1 MCGGRALE
9 RKLTTILC
17 GDVVGYSR
25 LMGEDE
31 EATLELL
38 RSYRAD
44 IEGLISTHSGRVFGG
59 AGDSIIAE
67 FASPVEAVRCANDVQ
82 VHLKKRNADLEEP
95 RRMLFR
101 IGINLG
107 DVMVDGDDLMGDGVN
122 VAARLEALAEPGGIC
137 LSESVAAQVAR
148 KVDLQF
154 ESLGPQRLKNIAEPV
169 VAYRVV
175 LGQSPTRRDASLL
188 KHTRYRISA
197 VIAVLVAAGAIA
209 AAWLWWPQGS
219 PPGSGPADDRPSVVV
234 LPFDN
239 LSGDPD
245 EDHISDGISED
256 LSTDLS
262 RVRGLFVF
270 SRSVADEI
278 KPRIAPGRR
287 DAVDPVEVSAKLGAD
302 YILEGSVRRSGDK
315 LRINAQLIDGTTG
328 GHLWA
333 ERFDRESKDVFV
345 VLDEVIL
352 QIVNALKVQLTAGE
366 RQALSDAR
374 PVNPDAWDLVLRG
387 IAELRR
393 YTKETNEEARRYF
406 LEATKFDPEYARAYA
421 NVAFTYSIELPFGW
435 TNDPEESLRL
445 AVEYAERANK
455 LDDRIVQVQLVLSN
469 IYVRQKRFDEAIAA
483 AERSVE
489 IDPNYADGYA
499 ALTLALLTSG
509 RAEEA
514 LAPIREALRLDPR
527 GPFFYHWLEGRCY
540 FMLGRYEEALD
551 KMQLVVDRNPEF
563 IGGLKYLAAT
573 QAHLGQ
579 IDDADWTAEEILTIQ
594 PGITLAQERETDF
607 AKKEDTERYIEGLRL
622 AGIPE

>member
-1 MCGGRALE
+1 ME

-25 LMGEDE
+25 LMSQDE

-38 RSYRAD
+38 RSYQAD
-44 IEGLISTHSGRVFGG
+44 IEKFVSTHSGRVFGG

-67 FASPVEAVRCANDVQ
+67 FASPVEAIRCANAVQ
-82 VHLKKRNADLEEP
+82 RHLAKRNADLEES

-101 IGINLG
+101 IGVNLG
-107 DVMVDGDDLMGDGVN
+107 DVMVDGDNLMGDGVN

-137 LSESVAAQVAR
+137 LSDSVAAQVAR

-154 ESLGPQRLKNIAEPV
+154 ESLGPQQLKNIAEPV
-169 VAYRVV
+169 TAYRVV
-175 LGQSPTRRDASLL
+175 LGHSLARHGASSPKAS
-188 KHTRYRISA
+188 RYG
-197 VIAVLVAAGAIA
+197 IATAIVVLVAAGAMA
-209 AAWLWWPQGS
+209 AAWLWWPQDG
-219 PPGSGPADDRPSVVV
+219 PPGSGAPDDRPSVLV

-262 RVRGLFVF
+262 RVRSLFVF

-278 KPRIAPGRR
+278 KPRISPGRR
-287 DAVDPVEVSAKLGAD
+287 EAIDPVEIATKLGAD
-302 YILEGSVRRSGDK
+302 YILEGSVRRAGNK
-315 LRINAQLIDGTTG
+315 LRINAQLIDGKTG

-333 ERFDRESKDVFV
+333 ERFDRESRDVFV

-352 QIVNALKVQLTAGE
+352 QIVNALKVQLTPGE
-366 RQALSDAR
+366 KQALADAR

-387 IAELRR
+387 IVELRR
-393 YTKETNEEARRYF
+393 FTREANEEARRYF
-406 LEATKFDPEYARAYA
+406 LEAIKFDPEYARAYA
-421 NVAFTYSIELPFGW
+421 NVAFTYSISAPFGW
-435 TNDPEESLRL
+435 TDDPEESVRL
-445 AVEYAERANK
+445 AIEYAEKANQ
-455 LDDRIVQVQLVLSN
+455 LDDGIVQVQLVLSN
-469 IYVRQKRFDEAIAA
+469 IYVRQKQFDEAITA
-483 AERSVE
+483 AERSIE
-489 IDPNYADGYA
+489 IDPNYADGHG
-499 ALTLALLTSG
+499 ALALALLNSG
-509 RAEEA
+509 QPEKA
-514 LAPIREALRLDPR
+514 LLPIREALRLDPR

-540 FMLGRYEEALD
+540 FMLGRYEEALE
-551 KMQLVVDRNPEF
+551 KMQLVIDRNPEF

-579 IDDADWTAEEILTIQ
+579 IGDAQWTAEEILTIQ
-594 PGITLAQERETDF
+594 PDITLTQERETDF
-607 AKKEDTERYIEGLRL
+607 AREEDTERYIEGLRL